1 MKKPSDGSRKR
12 IVFDTW
18 DYESKQPHYA
28 APYLTMTFGLAL
40 GLKRN
45 TIRTWIST
53 WERNWSPS

>member
-12 IVFDTW
+12 IVFDAWAWTK
-18 DYESKQPHYA
+18 ENEPRST
-28 APYLTMTFGLAL
+28 PYTTMTCGLAL
-40 GLKRN
+40 GLKHN